1 MYSSQTLSQSNAMF
15 MSRVY
20 FWMMLGLIISGVVAY
35 EISSTP
41 ALFNSIFSNS
51 IIWIGLIVI
60 QLAAVIGLS
69 AFINKMSLTLTRVVY
84 LGYAALSGVTFS
96 VILLVFTNESITQ
109 AFFITAFAFTGL
121 SIFGFVTKRDLG
133 PLGSFCMTGLFGL
146 IGFIL
151 VTLIFPSIL
160 TNAVSMTINVL
171 AILIFSGLTAYDTQR
186 IKNLNVSYG
195 ENDVAKKAAISGA
208 LMLYLDFINLFLN
221 ILQLFGDRR

>member
-1 MYSSQTLSQSNAMF
+1 MYSSRELTKTNSAF

-20 FWMMLGLIISGVVAY
+20 FWMMLGLVISGSVAY
-35 EISSTP
+35 GI
-41 ALFNSIFSNS
+41 ANSPNLVSAIFSNS
-51 IIWIGLIVI
+51 ILWIGLII
-60 QLAAVIGLS
+60 LQLAAVIVLS
-69 AFINKMSLTLTRVVY
+69 ALINKMNFFLTATLY

-96 VILLVFTNESITQ
+96 TIFLVFTSQSITE
-109 AFFITAFAFTGL
+109 AFFITAFAFIGL
-121 SIFGFVTKRDLG
+121 SLFGFVTKRDLG
-133 PLGSFCMTGLFGL
+133 PLGTFCMTGLFGL

-186 IKNLNVSYG
+186 IKNMNVNYG
-195 ENDVAKKAAISGA
+195 ENGMVQKAAISGA